1 MAKRVIVAIDG
12 PAGAGKSTVAKE
24 LAKRLGF
31 VYIDTGAMYRS
42 VALWAL
48 QAGVGEND
56 YHKLEQLA
64 IQADVRFEP
73 GGSAVLLNGDDV
85 TAEIRTPEVSAMASR
100 VSTVP
105 AVRRVLVDKQRELGS
120 LTSVV
125 MEGRDIGTVVFP
137 EAQVKVFLDAPA
149 KIRAQRRVAELLE
162 KGGDTDAHR
171 TEKEIAER
179 DGRDRNRTEAPLV
192 QAADAIY
199 MDSSDMD
206 ADEVVEAILKVVRSK
221 TANGKEYAR

>member
-1 MAKRVIVAIDG
+1 MRCIV
-12 PAGAGKSTVAKE
+12 
-24 LAKRLGF
+24 LLR
-31 VYIDTGAMYRS
+31 
-42 VALWAL
+42 LWAL

-56 YHKLEQLA
+56 HHKLEQLA
-64 IQADVRFEP
+64 IQAEVRFEP
-73 GGSAVLLNGDDV
+73 GGSTVLLNGEDV
-85 TAEIRTPEVSAMASR
+85 TAEIRTPEVSAMASS
-100 VSTVP
+100 VSAVP
-105 AVRRVLVDKQRELGS
+105 GVRRVLVEKQRELGS
-120 LTSVV
+120 ATSVV

-149 KIRAQRRVAELLE
+149 RIRAERRVAELLE
-162 KGGDTDAHR
+162 QGSDTDTHR

-179 DGRDRNRTEAPLV
+179 DGRDRSRTEAPLV

-199 MDSSDMD
+199 MDSSDMN